1 MAYNQA
7 DQYFEPSTDTDAN
20 FANSVAGQTNSYFL
34 PAVYSKKVLNFFRK
48 SSVAEAITNTDYAG
62 EISAYGDS
70 VRIIK
75 EPVITVYQ
83 YERGQDTTQTKL
95 TDQEVNLVV
104 DTANAFKFIVD
115 DIETSMSH
123 VNFKEV
129 ASSSAAYALRD
140 AFDQGVIAK
149 MFSGVSASSPNHIL
163 GSDSAT
169 DLAAGTFDGTG
180 NLDIGYDSGEHDPI
194 DVLSHMAR
202 LLDEQNVP
210 EEGRWFLANPEFY
223 EQLVKS
229 SSKLISV
236 DFNAGQGSIRN
247 GLVSSGKLRG
257 FDMYKTNNIDST
269 TNAAGK
275 CIAGHMSAVCTAQ
288 TIINTEVIRDPSSF
302 GDIVRGL
309 HVYGAKYFVLKHLF
323 LPSTASTKAERGM
336 KYSPFSIMPQIG
348 TDTQPLRIS
357 TTKKIKV
364 SGQYLK
370 NENKKKYDENYD
382 RILGEKRWH
391 IAGLSVRKKEW
402 AVVV

>member
-1 MAYNQA
+1 MAYNA
-7 DQYFEPSTDTDAN
+7 SDQYFEQSTDTNGN
-20 FANSVAGQTNSYFL
+20 FGNSVAGQNNSYFL
-34 PAVYSKKVLNFFRK
+34 PSVYSKKVLNFFRK

-75 EPVITVYQ
+75 EPENTVYT
-83 YERGQDTTQTKL
+83 YERGADVTQTKL
-95 TDQEVNLVV
+95 TDQEVSLVV

-115 DIETSMSH
+115 DIETAMSH

-140 AFDQGVIAK
+140 AFDEGVIAT
-149 MFSGVSASSPNHIL
+149 MFAGVSASSPNHIL

-180 NLDIGYDSGEHDPI
+180 NLDIGFASGEHDPI

-202 LLDEQNVP
+202 LLDEANVP

-223 EQLVKS
+223 EQLVQT
-229 SSKLISV
+229 SSKLMSV

-247 GLVSSGKLRG
+247 GLVSTGKLRG
-257 FDMYKTNNIDST
+257 FDMYKTNNIAAA

-275 CIAGHMSAVCTAQ
+275 CIAGHMSSTCTAQ
-288 TIINTEVIRDPSSF
+288 TIVNTEVIRDPDSF

-309 HVYGAKYFVLKHLF
+309 HVYGAKVL
-323 LPSTASTKAERGM
+323 RGDAM
-336 KYSPFSIMPQIG
+336 
-348 TDTQPLRIS
+348 
-357 TTKKIKV
+357 V
-364 SGQYLK
+364 SAFYGI
-370 NENKKKYDENYD
+370 D
-382 RILGEKRWH
+382 
-391 IAGLSVRKKEW
+391 
-402 AVVV
+402 

>member
-1 MAYNQA
+1 MASNTS
-7 DQYFEPSTDTDAN
+7 DQYFAQSSGSN
-20 FANSVAGQTNSYFL
+20 FTGNNFM
-34 PAVYSKKVLNFFRK
+34 PEIYSKKVLNFFRK
-48 SSVAEAITNTDYAG
+48 ASVAEAITNTDYAG

-70 VRIIK
+70 VKIIK
-75 EPVITVYQ
+75 EPVISVDQ
-83 YERGQDTTQTKL
+83 YERGGSITATTL
-95 TDQEVNLVV
+95 TDNEVTLVV

-140 AFDQGVIAK
+140 AFDTGVIAK
-149 MFSGVSASSPNHIL
+149 MFAGVPASSPNHIL

-180 NLDIGYDSGEHDPI
+180 NLDIGYASGEHDPI

-223 EQLVKS
+223 EQLVQS
-229 SSKLISV
+229 SSKLMSV

-257 FDMYKTNNIDST
+257 FDMYKTNNIAATS
-269 TNAAGK
+269 NAAGK
-275 CIAGHMSAVCTAQ
+275 CIAGHISSTCTAQ
-288 TIINTEVIRDPSSF
+288 TIINTEVVRDTASF

-309 HVYGAKYFVLKHLF
+309 HVYGAKVLRPEAL
-323 LPSTASTKAERGM
+323 
-336 KYSPFSIMPQIG
+336 
-348 TDTQPLRIS
+348 
-357 TTKKIKV
+357 V
-364 SGQYLK
+364 SAFYGI
-370 NENKKKYDENYD
+370 D
-382 RILGEKRWH
+382 
-391 IAGLSVRKKEW
+391 
-402 AVVV
+402 